1 MGIFDNL
8 KKNLLQKKIS
18 KNEPKR
24 DIKIL
29 PINAYHNILI
39 VVDSSNNAPQLK
51 THLEL
56 VFQNAKFT
64 NLTFRDN
71 KIDESNGFTFTFHA
85 TDMGFGKIK
94 NERLLG
100 LINSNFDLVIDF
112 VSKQT
117 ELDFFVQHSK
127 SALKI
132 GNLSATKNYLYD
144 LLVEK
149 GQSDSDFIENIKT
162 QINLL
167 SK

>member
-1 MGIFDNL
+1 MAIFDNF

-18 KNEPKR
+18 KNKHQR

-29 PINAYHNILI
+29 PLSSYHNILI
-39 VVDSSNNAPQLK
+39 IIDSSKNEHSLK

-71 KIDESNGFTFTFHA
+71 KIDESNGFTYTFYP

-94 NERLLG
+94 NQRLLG
-100 LINSNFDLVIDF
+100 LINTNFDLVIDF
-112 VSKQT
+112 VSNQT

-132 GNLSATKNYLYD
+132 GALNATKNYLYD
-144 LLVEK
+144 LLIEK
-149 GQSDSDFIENIKT
+149 GKTDSDYITNIKT